1 MTTQT
6 HGSVRR
12 DPATPP
18 AYLGIELGST
28 RIKACLAGAD
38 HQPVA
43 VGSHD
48 WSSRLVDGRWTY
60 VLDELWD
67 GMRAAVADL
76 RGALAAQ
83 GAPGLE
89 SVRALGVSAMMHGY
103 LAFDEHD
110 ELLVP
115 FRTWRNT
122 STGVAAAE
130 LSELLGRN
138 IPLRWSVAHL
148 YQAVLDGEPH
158 VAQVRSVTTLA
169 GYVHRQLTGRGVL
182 GVGDASGMFP
192 IDSRTHDY
200 DHDALARTDELLA
213 AHGFGRKLRDLL
225 PAVQVAGAPA
235 GTLHAAGAAL
245 MDPSGSLPAGIPLC
259 PPEGD
264 AGTGMTATCAVAPR
278 TGNVSVGT
286 SIFAMLVLDR
296 EPETAHP
303 EVDIVT
309 TPAGDP
315 VAMVHCNNGA
325 AELENWVAV
334 FREFGVAAGCSAD
347 ADTAF
352 GVLLR
357 AALDGA
363 PDAGGILAYHYLS
376 GEPVV
381 GLDDGRPLLTRA
393 DAGSLTFANLA
404 RSLVY
409 GVFGALS
416 LGMQV
421 LLRDGVV
428 IDTVVAHGGLFR
440 TEGVAQRLLAAALGV
455 PVGVRAGASEG
466 GAWGIALL
474 AAYLDA
480 AVDRSLT
487 EFLDCEVFATSELE
501 VVTPDP
507 ADVRGYSQFL
517 ERYSAGLTVERTAVD
532 ALDRAV
538 AVSERQVQA

>member
-6 HGSVRR
+6 HGTVRR
-12 DPATPP
+12 DPATPS

-48 WSSRLVDGRWTY
+48 WSSRLVNGRWTY
-60 VLDELWD
+60 SLDELWE
-67 GMRAAVADL
+67 GVRGAVGDL
-76 RGALAAQ
+76 RRALDAQ

-89 SVRALGVSAMMHGY
+89 TVRALGVSAMMHGY
-103 LAFDEHD
+103 LAFDEND
-110 ELLVP
+110 ALLVP

-148 YQAVLDGEPH
+148 YQAVLDEEPH
-158 VAQVRSVTTLA
+158 VPQVRFLTTLA
-169 GYVHRQLTGRGVL
+169 GYVHWQLTGRRVL

-192 IDSRTHDY
+192 IDGRTRDY
-200 DHDALARTDELLA
+200 DHGALARTDDLLS
-213 AHGFGRKLRDLL
+213 AHGFGRKLLDIL
-225 PAVQVAGAPA
+225 PAVQLAGEPA
-235 GTLHAAGAAL
+235 GPLYAAGAAL
-245 MDPSGSLPAGIPLC
+245 LDPSGSLAAGIPLC

-264 AGTGMTATCAVAPR
+264 AGTGMAATCAVAPR

-286 SIFAMLVLDR
+286 SVFAMLVLDR
-296 EPETAHP
+296 EPEAAHQ

-309 TPAGDP
+309 TPVGDP

-334 FREFGVAAGCSAD
+334 FREFGAAAGCPI
-347 ADTAF
+347 DTDTVF

-357 AALDGA
+357 AALDGE

-381 GLDDGRPLLTRA
+381 GLDDGRPVLTRA
-393 DAGSLTFANLA
+393 EAGSLTFGNLA

-416 LGMQV
+416 IGMQV

-428 IDTVVAHGGLFR
+428 IDTLVAHGGLFR
-440 TEGVAQRLLAAALGV
+440 TEGVAQRLLAAAFGV
-455 PVGVRAGASEG
+455 PIGVRAGASDG

-480 AVDRSLT
+480 AADRSLA
-487 EFLDCEVFATSELE
+487 EFLDRNVFATTGID

-507 ADVRGYSQFL
+507 ADIRGYSQFL
-517 ERYSAGLTVERTAVD
+517 ERYSAGLAVERTAVD
-532 ALDRAV
+532 ALVRVA